1 MMNCLSA
8 GGCRRA
14 CPSMPPAPPPCTGA
28 SRPRTP
34 WTLLAIL
41 LAITTTS
48 YIDRIAISALAPTL
62 RDEFGMTNSEYALV
76 VNCFMVTYMIMYS
89 VGGRLADLLGFRKAL
104 SLYIIWWS
112 FAGALHG
119 AAAGFRSL
127 ALCRFLLAVGQGG
140 VWPAGMKTVAHEV
153 LGPLRSLGVGIV
165 NFGSSLGS
173 ALAVPIVGWLA
184 VTWGWRAAFIV
195 TGLMGFG
202 LLPLWLTATRKSTK
216 RTAAAKINK
225 VQQVSWLRVIR
236 YRQAWAGFLGRFVS
250 AGAWGFYSYWIPEYL
265 ARERGLDLA
274 GIGLVAWLP
283 FVASGFGDLSGSG
296 ITAWLIAR
304 GWSVNRARK
313 TVLSIAGIAA
323 TAGLGAAYAP
333 NISLAMVS
341 ICIGALGFKI
351 ASVNFLSL
359 PSDFFPANYVGTA
372 FGFSGTGGSAG
383 IVLTNAAIGLVLD
396 ATGSY
401 ATVLLGVALL
411 TPAAVAVTFLV
422 AGRIEPVRE
431 LVELEESVAPSK
443 AHVA

>member
-1 MMNCLSA
+1 
-8 GGCRRA
+8 
-14 CPSMPPAPPPCTGA
+14 MPPAPSPEKGA
-28 SRPRTP
+28 SRPRTS
-34 WTLLAIL
+34 WALLAVL
-41 LAITTTS
+41 LAATTTS
-48 YIDRIAISALAPTL
+48 YIDRIAISVLAPTL
-62 RDEFGMTNSEYALV
+62 RDEFGMSNSEYALV
-76 VNCFMVTYMIMYS
+76 VNCFMVTYMLMYS

-104 SLYIIWWS
+104 SLYIVWWS
-112 FAGALHG
+112 ITGALH
-119 AAAGFRSL
+119 AAAVGFRSL
-127 ALCRFLLAVGQGG
+127 ALCRFLLAVGEGG

-184 VTWGWRAAFIV
+184 IVWGWRAAFIV

-202 LLPLWLTATRKSTK
+202 LLPLWLAVTRKSTGH
-216 RTAAAKINK
+216 AAPSPTEG

-236 YRQAWAGFLGRFVS
+236 YRQAWAGFLARFVS
-250 AGAWGFYSYWIPEYL
+250 AGAWGFYAFWIPEYL

-274 GIGLVAWLP
+274 AIGLVAWLP
-283 FVASGFGDLSGSG
+283 FVASGLGDLSGSG
-296 ITAWLIAR
+296 VTAWLIAR

-313 TVLSIAGIAA
+313 TVLCVAAVAAAAGV
-323 TAGLGAAYAP
+323 GAAYAP
-333 NISLAMVS
+333 NISLAMAS

-351 ASVNFLSL
+351 ASVNFLNL
-359 PSDFFPANYVGTA
+359 PTDFFPATHVGTA

-401 ATVLLGVALL
+401 AAVLLGVALL

-431 LVELEESVAPSK
+431 LVELEESATQS
-443 AHVA
+443 

>member
-1 MMNCLSA
+1 MPSA
-8 GGCRRA
+8 QPTA
-14 CPSMPPAPPPCTGA
+14 SGA
-28 SRPRTP
+28 SIPRTP
-34 WTLLAIL
+34 WALLAIL
-41 LAITTTS
+41 LAATTTS
-48 YIDRIAISALAPTL
+48 YIDRIAISVLAPTL

-76 VNCFMVTYMIMYS
+76 VNCFMVTYMLMYS
-89 VGGRLADLLGFRKAL
+89 IGGRLADLLGFRKAL

-112 FAGALHG
+112 ITGAVHG
-119 AAAGFRSL
+119 AATGFRSL

-184 VTWGWRAAFIV
+184 VTWGWRTAFLV

-202 LLPLWLTATRKSTK
+202 LLPFWLTLTRKSQTH
-216 RTAAAKINK
+216 TAAAATQQ

-250 AGAWGFYSYWIPEYL
+250 AGAWGFYAFWIPEYL

-274 GIGLVAWLP
+274 GIGLVAWMP
-283 FVASGFGDLSGSG
+283 FVASGLGDLSGSG
-296 ITAWLIAR
+296 VTAWLIAR

-313 TVLSIAGIAA
+313 TVLFAAGVAA
-323 TAGLGAAYAP
+323 TAGVGAAYAP

-351 ASVNFLSL
+351 ASVNFLNL
-359 PSDFFPANYVGTA
+359 PTDFFPARYVGTA

-401 ATVLLGVALL
+401 AAVLLGVALL
-411 TPAAVAVTFLV
+411 TPTAVAVTFLV

-431 LVELEESVAPSK
+431 LIELEESATQIKV
-443 AHVA
+443 

>member
-1 MMNCLSA
+1 MRSHTSA
-8 GGCRRA
+8 A
-14 CPSMPPAPPPCTGA
+14 SGA

-34 WTLLAIL
+34 WALLAIL
-41 LAITTTS
+41 LAATTTS
-48 YIDRIAISALAPTL
+48 YIDRIAISVLAPTL

-76 VNCFMVTYMIMYS
+76 VNCFMVTYMLMYS
-89 VGGRLADLLGFRKAL
+89 IGGRLADLLGFRKAL

-112 FAGALHG
+112 ITGAVHG
-119 AAAGFRSL
+119 AATGFRSL

-184 VTWGWRAAFIV
+184 VTWGWRTAFLV

-202 LLPLWLTATRKSTK
+202 LLPFWLTLTRKSQTH
-216 RTAAAKINK
+216 TAAAATQR
-225 VQQVSWLRVIR
+225 VQQVSWIRVIR

-250 AGAWGFYSYWIPEYL
+250 AGAWGFYAFWIPEYL

-274 GIGLVAWLP
+274 GIGLVAWMP
-283 FVASGFGDLSGSG
+283 FVASGLGDLSGSG
-296 ITAWLIAR
+296 VTAWLIAR

-313 TVLSIAGIAA
+313 TVLFAAGVAA
-323 TAGLGAAYAP
+323 TAGVGAAYAP
-333 NISLAMVS
+333 NISLAMLS

-351 ASVNFLSL
+351 ASVNFLNL
-359 PSDFFPANYVGTA
+359 PTDFFPAKYVGTA

-401 ATVLLGVALL
+401 AAVLLGVALL
-411 TPAAVAVTFLV
+411 TPTAVAVTFLV

-431 LVELEESVAPSK
+431 LVELEEPAAQIK
-443 AHVA
+443 A

>member
-1 MMNCLSA
+1 MRSHTSA
-8 GGCRRA
+8 A
-14 CPSMPPAPPPCTGA
+14 SGA

-34 WTLLAIL
+34 WALLAIL
-41 LAITTTS
+41 LAATTTS
-48 YIDRIAISALAPTL
+48 YIDRIAISVLAPIL

-76 VNCFMVTYMIMYS
+76 VNCFMVTYMLMYS
-89 VGGRLADLLGFRKAL
+89 IGGRLADLLGFRKAL

-112 FAGALHG
+112 ITGAVHG
-119 AAAGFRSL
+119 AATGFRSL
-127 ALCRFLLAVGQGG
+127 ALCRFLLAVGEGG

-184 VTWGWRAAFIV
+184 VTWGWRTAFLV

-202 LLPLWLTATRKSTK
+202 LLPFWLTLTRKSQQH
-216 RTAAAKINK
+216 TAAAATQR
-225 VQQVSWLRVIR
+225 VQQVSWLRLIR

-250 AGAWGFYSYWIPEYL
+250 AGAWGFYAFWIPEYL

-283 FVASGFGDLSGSG
+283 FVASGLGDLSGSG
-296 ITAWLIAR
+296 VTAWLIAR

-313 TVLSIAGIAA
+313 TVLCAAAVTA
-323 TAGLGAAYAP
+323 TAGVGAAYAP
-333 NISLAMVS
+333 NISLAMAS

-351 ASVNFLSL
+351 ASVNFLNL
-359 PSDFFPANYVGTA
+359 PTDFFPAKYVGTA

-411 TPAAVAVTFLV
+411 TPTAVAVTFLV

-431 LVELEESVAPSK
+431 LVEMEEPAAEIK
-443 AHVA
+443 A

>member
-1 MMNCLSA
+1 MPSA
-8 GGCRRA
+8 QPTA
-14 CPSMPPAPPPCTGA
+14 SGA
-28 SRPRTP
+28 SIPRTP
-34 WTLLAIL
+34 WALLAIL
-41 LAITTTS
+41 LAATTTS
-48 YIDRIAISALAPTL
+48 YIDRIAISVLAPTL

-76 VNCFMVTYMIMYS
+76 VNCFMVTYMLMYS
-89 VGGRLADLLGFRKAL
+89 IGGRLADLLGFRKAL

-112 FAGALHG
+112 ITGAVHG
-119 AAAGFRSL
+119 AATGFRTL

-184 VTWGWRAAFIV
+184 VTWGWRTAFLV

-202 LLPLWLTATRKSTK
+202 LLPFWLTLTRKSQK
-216 RTAAAKINK
+216 HTAAAATQQ
-225 VQQVSWLRVIR
+225 VRQVSWLRLIR

-250 AGAWGFYSYWIPEYL
+250 AGAWGFYAFWIPEYL

-283 FVASGFGDLSGSG
+283 FVASGLGDLSGSG
-296 ITAWLIAR
+296 VTAWLIAR

-313 TVLSIAGIAA
+313 TVLFAAGVAA
-323 TAGLGAAYAP
+323 TAGVGAAYAP

-351 ASVNFLSL
+351 ASVNFLNL
-359 PSDFFPANYVGTA
+359 PTDFFPARYVGTA

-401 ATVLLGVALL
+401 AAVLLGVALL
-411 TPAAVAVTFLV
+411 TPTAVAVTFLV

-431 LVELEESVAPSK
+431 LIELEESATQIKV
-443 AHVA
+443 

>member
-1 MMNCLSA
+1 MPSA
-8 GGCRRA
+8 QPTA
-14 CPSMPPAPPPCTGA
+14 SGA
-28 SRPRTP
+28 SIPRTP
-34 WTLLAIL
+34 WALLAIL
-41 LAITTTS
+41 LAATTTS
-48 YIDRIAISALAPTL
+48 YIDRIAISVLAPTL

-76 VNCFMVTYMIMYS
+76 VNCFMVTYMLMYS
-89 VGGRLADLLGFRKAL
+89 IGGRLADLLGFRKAL

-112 FAGALHG
+112 ITGAVHG

-184 VTWGWRAAFIV
+184 VTWGWRTAFLV

-202 LLPLWLTATRKSTK
+202 LLPFWLTLTRKSQTH
-216 RTAAAKINK
+216 TAAAATQR
-225 VQQVSWLRVIR
+225 VQQVSWMRVIR

-250 AGAWGFYSYWIPEYL
+250 AGAWGFYAFWIPEYL

-274 GIGLVAWLP
+274 GIGLVAWMP
-283 FVASGFGDLSGSG
+283 FVASGLGDLSGSG
-296 ITAWLIAR
+296 VTAWLIAR

-313 TVLSIAGIAA
+313 TVLFAAGVAA
-323 TAGLGAAYAP
+323 TAGVGAAYAP

-351 ASVNFLSL
+351 ASVNFLNL
-359 PSDFFPANYVGTA
+359 PTDFFPAKYVGTA

-401 ATVLLGVALL
+401 AAVLLGVALL
-411 TPAAVAVTFLV
+411 TPTAVAVTFLV

-431 LVELEESVAPSK
+431 LVELEESAAQIKV
-443 AHVA
+443 

>member
-1 MMNCLSA
+1 MPSA
-8 GGCRRA
+8 QPTA
-14 CPSMPPAPPPCTGA
+14 SGA
-28 SRPRTP
+28 SIPRTP
-34 WTLLAIL
+34 WALLAIL
-41 LAITTTS
+41 LAATTTS
-48 YIDRIAISALAPTL
+48 YIDRIAISVLAPTL

-76 VNCFMVTYMIMYS
+76 VNCFMVTYMLMYS
-89 VGGRLADLLGFRKAL
+89 IGGRLADLLGFRKAL

-112 FAGALHG
+112 ITGAVHG
-119 AAAGFRSL
+119 AATGFRSL

-184 VTWGWRAAFIV
+184 VTWGWRTAFLV

-202 LLPLWLTATRKSTK
+202 LLPFWLTLTRKSQTH
-216 RTAAAKINK
+216 TAAAATQR
-225 VQQVSWLRVIR
+225 VQQVSWIRVIR

-250 AGAWGFYSYWIPEYL
+250 AGAWGFYAFWIPEYL

-274 GIGLVAWLP
+274 GIGLVAWMP
-283 FVASGFGDLSGSG
+283 FVASGLGDLSGSG
-296 ITAWLIAR
+296 VTAWLIAR

-313 TVLSIAGIAA
+313 TVLFAAGVAA
-323 TAGLGAAYAP
+323 TAGVGAAYAP

-351 ASVNFLSL
+351 ASVNFLNL
-359 PSDFFPANYVGTA
+359 PTDFFPAKYVGTA

-401 ATVLLGVALL
+401 AAVLLGVALL
-411 TPAAVAVTFLV
+411 TPTAVAVTFLV

-431 LVELEESVAPSK
+431 LVELEESATQIKV
-443 AHVA
+443 

>member
-1 MMNCLSA
+1 
-8 GGCRRA
+8 
-14 CPSMPPAPPPCTGA
+14 MPPSQPTASGA
-28 SRPRTP
+28 STPRTP
-34 WTLLAIL
+34 WALLAIL
-41 LAITTTS
+41 LAATTTS
-48 YIDRIAISALAPTL
+48 YIDRIAISVLAPTL

-76 VNCFMVTYMIMYS
+76 VNCFMVTYMLMYS
-89 VGGRLADLLGFRKAL
+89 IGGRLADLLGYRKAL
-104 SLYIIWWS
+104 SLYIVWWS
-112 FAGALHG
+112 ITGAVHG
-119 AAAGFRSL
+119 AATGFRSL
-127 ALCRFLLAVGQGG
+127 ALCRFLLAVGEGG

-153 LGPLRSLGVGIV
+153 LGPMRSLGVGIV

-173 ALAVPIVGWLA
+173 ALAVPVVGWLA
-184 VTWGWRAAFIV
+184 LTWGWRTAFLV

-202 LLPLWLTATRKSTK
+202 LLPFWLTLTRKSKK
-216 RTAAAKINK
+216 RPVAAATQE

-250 AGAWGFYSYWIPEYL
+250 AGAWGFYAFWIPEYL

-283 FVASGFGDLSGSG
+283 FVASGLGDLSGSG

-313 TVLSIAGIAA
+313 TVLCAAGIAA
-323 TAGLGAAYAP
+323 TAGIGAAFAP
-333 NISLAMVS
+333 TIFLAMLS
-341 ICIGALGFKI
+341 ICIGALGFKV
-351 ASVNFLSL
+351 ASVNFLNL
-359 PSDFFPANYVGTA
+359 PTDFFPAKYVGTA

-401 ATVLLGVALL
+401 AAVLFGVALL

-431 LVELEESVAPSK
+431 LVELEGPAVQI
-443 AHVA
+443 